1 MDKRD
6 IYWCLSSEGLYSMA
20 TSHSGMVFS
29 QIENRL
35 SKYIVGKLVK
45 LAKKR
50 ECEECIEYIKNNE
63 QNPNQL
69 QIAIFDLLMREYVWH
84 MGEAVY
90 KNKNDLKQ
98 SFRWFGAALPV
109 LFGSVN
115 EKRLDNYIKEMGKF
129 FINVY
134 KELNNFSYIILTNLL
149 EPYYIINE
157 IEYQKLCTLFI
168 KGNHV
173 QFENMKAPLGHK
185 YEGEKLID
193 IILGK
198 SREETAAYYSSHY
211 NGYNS
216 LSSGFKGDYPNYF
229 FNTIPDE
236 IIGEEDIYL
245 Y

>member
-1 MDKRD
+1 MNKSD
-6 IYWCLSSEGLYSMA
+6 IYWCLSSEGLYSIA

-29 QIENRL
+29 QIENRIA
-35 SKYIVGKLVK
+35 KYIVGNLVK

-50 ECEECIEYIKNNE
+50 ECEECIEYIK
-63 QNPNQL
+63 QYPNQL

-90 KNKNDLKQ
+90 KNKNDIKQ
-98 SFRWFGAALPV
+98 SFRWFGTALPL
-109 LFGSVN
+109 LFGKVN
-115 EKRLDNYIKEMGKF
+115 ENGLDRYIKEMGKF

-134 KELNNFSYIILTNLL
+134 KELNKFSFVILTNLL
-149 EPYYIINE
+149 DPNNVINE
-157 IEYQKLCTLFI
+157 IEYEQLCSLFI
-168 KGNHV
+168 KSNHV
-173 QFENMKAPLGHK
+173 QIENIKAPLGHV

-198 SREETAAYYSSHY
+198 SREETGSYYNSHY
-211 NGYNS
+211 KGYNF
-216 LSSGFKGDYPNYF
+216 LSRGFKGDYPNYF
-229 FNTIPDE
+229 YNTIPDE

>member
-1 MDKRD
+1 
-6 IYWCLSSEGLYSMA
+6 
-20 TSHSGMVFS
+20 
-29 QIENRL
+29 
-35 SKYIVGKLVK
+35 
-45 LAKKR
+45 
-50 ECEECIEYIKNNE
+50 
-63 QNPNQL
+63 
-69 QIAIFDLLMREYVWH
+69 
-84 MGEAVY
+84 
-90 KNKNDLKQ
+90 
-98 SFRWFGAALPV
+98 
-109 LFGSVN
+109 
-115 EKRLDNYIKEMGKF
+115 MGKF

-149 EPYYIINE
+149 EPYNIINE

-173 QFENMKAPLGHK
+173 QLENMKAPLGHK

-211 NGYNS
+211 NGYNF